1 MGIRISEVSKPKKEQ
16 ITKRPSNGSQ
26 NKEVDFDIDLARL
39 MYEAMKNILEKDRY
53 GIFSLK
59 SKTVYDLK
67 INRITS
73 DIDKFIRLNTKGRK
87 EAKSLVERLN
97 ILRNENTDRIRI
109 IKEKIS

>member
-1 MGIRISEVSKPKKEQ
+1 MAIRISEVSKPKKEQ
-16 ITKRPSNGSQ
+16 ITKRPTAGSQ
-26 NKEVDFDIDLARL
+26 KQGIDFDIDLARL
-39 MYEAMKNILEKDRY
+39 MYESMKNILEKDKY

-59 SKTVYDLK
+59 SKTVFDLK
-67 INRITS
+67 IIRITS

-97 ILRNENTDRIRI
+97 ILRNENTERVRI